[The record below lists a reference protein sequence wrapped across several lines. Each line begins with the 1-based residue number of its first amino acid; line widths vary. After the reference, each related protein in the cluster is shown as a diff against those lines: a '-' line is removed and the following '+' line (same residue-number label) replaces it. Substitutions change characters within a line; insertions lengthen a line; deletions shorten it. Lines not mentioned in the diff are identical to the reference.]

1 MTPTLATACASLPPE
16 GAACRG
22 SEPAVQAWTAHR
34 RAASRSPAPAARQSL
49 IRGPC
54 LQEEEAL
61 CSSAP
66 KLFPACAALRPLS
79 LTLAHLGSSLKNKRV
94 NCNSSRSQR
103 GFTLIELL
111 VAISVMAL
119 LAVLSWRGLD
129 GMARAQAQTSQR
141 ADEVLNLQAGLG
153 QWKVDLDLLT
163 QTPQI
168 SSLAWDGRVLRLT
181 RRATTAGDG
190 LVVVAW
196 TRRGDAE
203 GQWLRWQSPPVR
215 TLGGWTDAWNRANV
229 WSQTGSAED
238 RVREVMITPL
248 ANWQIFYFRGN
259 AWSNSLSSDGA
270 SNQAVGG
277 SAQPGTQATTVPD
290 GIRLVL
296 ELPPGQPV
304 NGRLTM
310 DWVRPTLGGDR

>member
-1 MTPTLATACASLPPE
+1 MRT
-16 GAACRG
+16 GA
-22 SEPAVQAWTAHR
+22 
-34 RAASRSPAPAARQSL
+34 
-49 IRGPC
+49 
-54 LQEEEAL
+54 
-61 CSSAP
+61 
-66 KLFPACAALRPLS
+66 LFPRRRQVNSPRRRPG
-79 LTLAHLGSSLKNKRV
+79 A
-94 NCNSSRSQR
+94 RSNG

-129 GMARAQAQTSQR
+129 GMARSQAQTSQR

-153 QWKVDLDLLT
+153 QWKVDLDSLT

-168 SSLAWDGRVLRLT
+168 TSLAWDGRVLRLT
-181 RRATTAGDG
+181 RRATTGSDG

-196 TRRGDAE
+196 TRRGEAD

-229 WSQTGSAED
+229 WSQTASAED
-238 RVREVMITPL
+238 RVREVLIAPL
-248 ANWQIFYFRGN
+248 TNWQIFYFRDN
-259 AWSNSLSSDGA
+259 AWSNSLSSAGSSGA
-270 SNQAVGG
+270 SVPG
-277 SAQPGTQATTVPD
+277 SGQTGAPVAVPD

-296 ELPPGQPV
+296 ELPPGQPI
-304 NGRLTM
+304 NGRMTM